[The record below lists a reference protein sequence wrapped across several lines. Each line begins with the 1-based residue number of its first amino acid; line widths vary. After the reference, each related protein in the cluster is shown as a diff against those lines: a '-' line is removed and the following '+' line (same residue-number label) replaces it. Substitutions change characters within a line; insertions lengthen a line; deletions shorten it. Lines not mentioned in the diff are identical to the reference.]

1 MIVDDVTIS
10 VCGGKGGKGM
20 VAFNRIPMHKG
31 PAGGDGG
38 EGGSVFAEGVSDL
51 GALMQFRHVKRV
63 EAEHG
68 ENGKAQFN
76 DGHNGKDAIIA
87 VPVGTVVHDLS
98 LGVASEVTQVGE
110 RILIARGGRGGTGNY
125 KFRSSTNTSPYE
137 ATDGTKG
144 EEKEIRLEL
153 KMIADV
159 GLIGLPNAG
168 KSSLISEL
176 TDAKSKVGNY
186 QFTTLEPHLGAY
198 HGLIL
203 ADIPGL
209 IGGAS
214 EGKGLGTKFLRHI
227 ERTRVLFHLVSLESD
242 DPLADYHTIR
252 GELEGYGHDLP
263 TKLERVFLTKADE
276 AEPAHIEKTMRAF
289 EEEGIDAQPISILD
303 RASLA
308 PVEMALRE
316 VQKEKGAA

>member
-1 MIVDDVTIS
+1 
-10 VCGGKGGKGM
+10 
-20 VAFNRIPMHKG
+20 
-31 PAGGDGG
+31 
-38 EGGSVFAEGVSDL
+38 
-51 GALMQFRHVKRV
+51 
-63 EAEHG
+63 
-68 ENGKAQFN
+68 
-76 DGHNGKDAIIA
+76 
-87 VPVGTVVHDLS
+87 
-98 LGVASEVTQVGE
+98 
-110 RILIARGGRGGTGNY
+110 
-125 KFRSSTNTSPYE
+125 
-137 ATDGTKG
+137 
-144 EEKEIRLEL
+144 
-153 KMIADV
+153 
-159 GLIGLPNAG
+159 
-168 KSSLISEL
+168 
-176 TDAKSKVGNY
+176 
-186 QFTTLEPHLGAY
+186 
-198 HGLIL
+198 L

>member
-10 VCGGKGGKGM
+10 VCGGRGGKGM
-20 VAFNRIPMHKG
+20 VAFNKIPMHQG

-38 EGGSVFAEGVSDL
+38 NGGSVYAEGVSDL

-68 ENGKAQFN
+68 EHGKAQFN
-76 DGHNGKDAIIA
+76 DGHNGKDAIIM

-98 LGVASEVTQVGE
+98 RGIGSEVTHVGE

-137 ATDGTKG
+137 ATDGTAG
-144 EEKEIRLEL
+144 ETKEIRFEL

-214 EGKGLGTKFLRHI
+214 EGKGLGIKFLRHI
-227 ERTRVLFHLVSLESD
+227 ERTRVLFHLVSLESEE
-242 DPLADYHTIR
+242 PLQDYFIVR
-252 GELEGYGHDLP
+252 GELENYGQDLSGKP
-263 TKLERVFLTKADE
+263 ERIFLSKADDADPE
-276 AEPAHIEKTMRAF
+276 HIAHTIAAF
-289 EEEGIDAQPISILD
+289 AKEGITAQPISILD
-303 RASLA
+303 RASLE
-308 PVEMALRE
+308 PIEEALRE
-316 VQKEKGAA
+316 IQKEKGL